1 MNFGMIILNQNIKT
15 MQNYAT
21 WILTASL
28 FILKLKIFIKISY
41 QYHIISKSYQNHNKD
56 LKVKDI
62 VYILNKS
69 IKLHYV
75 VMALKKYNLLIKL

>member
-1 MNFGMIILNQNIKT
+1 MNFGIIILNQNIKT

-21 WILTASL
+21 WMLTAFL
-28 FILKLKIFIKISY
+28 FILKLKVFLKISY
-41 QYHIISKSYQNHNKD
+41 QNHIISKSYQNHNKD

-62 VYILNKS
+62 VCILNKS
-69 IKLHYV
+69 IRLHYV